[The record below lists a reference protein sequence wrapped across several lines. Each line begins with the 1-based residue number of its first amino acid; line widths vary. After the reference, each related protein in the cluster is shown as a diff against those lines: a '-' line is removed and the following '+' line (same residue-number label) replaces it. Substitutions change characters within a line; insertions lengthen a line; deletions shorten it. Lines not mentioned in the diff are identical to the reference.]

1 MDDFNIVHTNIVH
14 IRDNNRSNS
23 NLVEEV
29 CPICYKFLQ
38 SIYDKKKMKYVRKI
52 VVNNEASDGA
62 ITASKSKNCLSL
74 YHKKLTDNF
83 KSSL

>member
-1 MDDFNIVHTNIVH
+1 
-14 IRDNNRSNS
+14 
-23 NLVEEV
+23 LVEEV

-38 SIYDKKKMKYVRKI
+38 SIYDKKRMKYVRKI
-52 VVNNEASDGA
+52 SVVNNEASDGA
-62 ITASKSKNCLSL
+62 ITASKSKDCLSL